1 MLELTMTE
9 HQLVSRLVDALRELP
24 DVHADVVRG
33 ELSGGRPDRGL
44 DAAVDLH
51 VAGKSL
57 AVLVEAKKAVYPRD
71 VRQVIW
77 QIRDASRAWAGNHPG
92 EVVSLIAAE
101 SISPGAKE
109 LLRSEGV
116 GYYDSGGSLY
126 LPAPGIYLYIDKP
139 PPKTLV
145 KSIRSLF
152 SGRRAQVL
160 HALLLHRQAWFGVT
174 ELAQLAQVSPAT
186 TSQVLTE
193 LERFD
198 WLEEKGQG
206 PNKERNLREPTA
218 LLDAWAK
225 QVKIDQ
231 TPALSRYYVPATKP
245 EALAMRVAEALE
257 GRGVEYAISHEA
269 AAQRL
274 APFLSNV
281 SQVRLRMLPGHATD
295 SALSDLGARLV
306 TEGANLAVIETKS
319 TGELLFRERMNG
331 LWLASPIQIYL
342 DLVCGEGRSKEMAEH
357 FRKERIG
364 F

>member
-1 MLELTMTE
+1 MLDLTMSE
-9 HQLVSRLVDALRELP
+9 HQLVSRLVDALCELP
-24 DVHADVVRG
+24 NIHADVVRG
-33 ELSGGRPDRGL
+33 ELSGRRPDRGL

-57 AVLVEAKKAVYPRD
+57 TVLVEAKKAVYPRD

-77 QIRDASRAWAGNHPG
+77 QIRDTSRAWAGNNLG
-92 EVVSLIAAE
+92 DVVSLIAAE

-160 HALLLHRQAWFGVT
+160 HALLVHHQTWFGVT

-186 TSQVLTE
+186 TSQVVTE

-198 WLEEKGQG
+198 WLEARGQG
-206 PNKERNLREPTA
+206 PSKERHLRESAA
-218 LLDAWAK
+218 LLDAWVK
-225 QVKIDQ
+225 QVKADR
-231 TPALSRYYVPATKP
+231 TPVLRRYYVPATKP
-245 EALAMRVAEALE
+245 DTLPMQVAVALE
-257 GRGVEYAISHEA
+257 GRGVDYAISHEA

-274 APFLSNV
+274 APFLSSV
-281 SQVRLRMLPGHATD
+281 PQVRLRLLSGQAADT
-295 SALSDLGARLV
+295 ALSDLGARLV
-306 TEGANLAVIETKS
+306 SEGANLALIETKS
-319 TGELLFRERMNG
+319 AGELLFCERQDG

-342 DLVCGEGRSKEMAEH
+342 DLIRGERRSKEMAEH
-357 FRKERIG
+357 FRKEKIG